1 MTMHCFENLR
11 ADLDEIA
18 LRSRS
23 EIELLLS
30 RGVVVTGGSGFVGR
44 WLISSLAWVAAK
56 RSAPA
61 RMISINR
68 STASW
73 QQPLIDEG
81 LLNVINHDITTA
93 IPDLGE
99 FGYVFHCATPA
110 SAELN
115 DSQPAEMERIIAS
128 GTGNV
133 ISRFSNTNCRV
144 VNVSSGAVYGT
155 QPPDIRCLDEEWLKD
170 DRYLL
175 PDSAYHRGKSDAEK
189 QFNTALNDTSFS
201 VVHTRLFAFLAPFL
215 PLDTHFAA
223 GNFIRD
229 ALQHQPITIKGDPRT
244 VRTYMYGTDLVVWLI
259 AAAVRG
265 VSGCSYN
272 VGSPY
277 ETTIGQLADT
287 IAQHAESRS
296 VVARDAI
303 HEWSGS
309 PHRYVPCTNRT
320 EVALGVDFQVSLD
333 DAIYRTLRWHRS
345 EPSQNQLAVN

>member
-1 MTMHCFENLR
+1 MTMHHLENLR
-11 ADLDEIA
+11 VDLDEIA
-18 LRSRS
+18 SRSRN

-30 RGVVVTGGSGFVGR
+30 RGVIVTGGSGFVGR

-61 RMISINR
+61 RLISINR
-68 STASW
+68 STTSW
-73 QQPLIDEG
+73 QQLLVDEG
-81 LLNVINHDITTA
+81 VLNVINHDITTA

-128 GTGNV
+128 GTRNV

-189 QFNTALNDTSFS
+189 QFNAALNDASFS
-201 VVHTRLFAFLAPFL
+201 VVHARLFAFLAPFL

-229 ALQHQPITIKGDPRT
+229 SLRHQPIAIKGDPRT

-272 VGSPY
+272 VGSPH

-287 IAQHAESRS
+287 IAQHSELRS
-296 VVARDAI
+296 GVARYAT
-303 HEWSGS
+303 HERSGP
-309 PHRYVPCTNRT
+309 PHRYVPCTSRT
-320 EVALGVDFQVSLD
+320 EMALVVDFQVSLD
-333 DAIYRTLRWHRS
+333 DAIDRTLRWHRS

>member
-1 MTMHCFENLR
+1 MNQNETLNT
-11 ADLDEIA
+11 DLTEVA
-18 LRSRS
+18 NRSNAELS
-23 EIELLLS
+23 LLLD
-30 RGVVVTGGSGFVGR
+30 RDVLVTGGSGFVGR
-44 WLISSLAWVAAK
+44 WLISSLIHYCRVHRLQRK
-56 RSAPA
+56 VL
-61 RMISINR
+61 SINR
-68 STASW
+68 VTTRW
-73 QQPLIDEG
+73 QREYIKSGQLSVVNIDVTKE
-81 LLNVINHDITTA
+81 

-128 GTGNV
+128 GTRNV

-303 HEWSGS
+303 HEWSGP